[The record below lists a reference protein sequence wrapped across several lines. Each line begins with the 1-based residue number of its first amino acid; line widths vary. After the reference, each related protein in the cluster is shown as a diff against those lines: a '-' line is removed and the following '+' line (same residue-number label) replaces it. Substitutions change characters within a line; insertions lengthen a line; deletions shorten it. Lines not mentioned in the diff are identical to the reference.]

1 MKEGEMRYIP
11 LVAALSTLALAASAG
26 AGESVLL
33 ASGRGGWIEAI
44 DLRTL
49 ETVSRIRV
57 PEMTESVAS
66 DTSGQRLFVAAP
78 SGPGKGCCAL
88 FAMDPQSMQLSF
100 LVEPALSATVTAG
113 RLFTQRGAVG
123 IEVFDLQ
130 NLKRQPAVKAPGNYR
145 LRASPDGRLLFG
157 ITRFPQPSLDL
168 FDAERGVLIASQ
180 PLSDASSLAGAWLGQ
195 QYFLLT
201 AQSGQAN
208 LRPVNAD
215 SGKLGQAVSLSSSGS
230 FPDCQMTPYDII
242 ASGGRLAIY
251 GQFGLK
257 SDGART
263 VPGGFVFAD
272 PGSGGVTGRFAS
284 DLTFRRM
291 VASPDGLYLY
301 GLDVGSPA
309 WRRVRIVKIEARTG
323 QVVAEKSLDPDVWYL
338 TTGQIPDEIRGHL
351 DLAAILP
358 TRR

>member
-1 MKEGEMRYIP
+1 MKEGKTRHIP
-11 LVAALSTLALAASAG
+11 LAVALLALVLVASAG
-26 AGESVLL
+26 AGDSVLL
-33 ASGRGGWIEAI
+33 ASRRGGWIEAI
-44 DLRTL
+44 DLKTL

-57 PEMTESVAS
+57 PEMSESVAS
-66 DTSGQRLFVAAP
+66 DASGQRLFVAAP

-88 FAMDPQSMQLSF
+88 FALDPQSMQLSF
-100 LVEPALSATVTAG
+100 LVEPAQSATVTAR

-130 NLKRQPAVKAPGNYR
+130 NLARLPAVKAPGNYR

-157 ITRFPQPSLDL
+157 IAHWPQPSLDL
-168 FDAERGVLIASQ
+168 FDAERDALIASE

-201 AQSGQAN
+201 VQSGQAN

-215 SGKLGQAVSLSSSGS
+215 SGKLGQAVLLSSSGS

-242 ASGGRLAIY
+242 AADGRLVIY

-257 SDGART
+257 SDGACT
-263 VPGGFVFAD
+263 VPGGFVVAD

-284 DLTFRRM
+284 DLTFRQM
-291 VASPDGLYLY
+291 VASSDGRYLY

-309 WRRVRIVKIEARTG
+309 WRHVRIVKIEALTG
-323 QVVAEKSLDPDVWYL
+323 QVVAEKSLDADVWYL

-351 DLAAILP
+351 DLAAIL
-358 TRR
+358 RARL

>member
-11 LVAALSTLALAASAG
+11 LVVVLSTLSLAASAG

-88 FAMDPQSMQLSF
+88 SGPGKGCCALFAMDPQSMQLSF
-100 LVEPALSATVTAG
+100 LVEPALSSTVTAG

-130 NLKRQPAVKAPGNYR
+130 NLKRQPPVKAPGNYR

-168 FDAERGVLIASQ
+168 FDAERG
-180 PLSDASSLAGAWLGQ
+180 D
-195 QYFLLT
+195 
-201 AQSGQAN
+201 
-208 LRPVNAD
+208 R
-215 SGKLGQAVSLSSSGS
+215 K
-230 FPDCQMTPYDII
+230 
-242 ASGGRLAIY
+242 
-251 GQFGLK
+251 
-257 SDGART
+257 
-263 VPGGFVFAD
+263 
-272 PGSGGVTGRFAS
+272 
-284 DLTFRRM
+284 
-291 VASPDGLYLY
+291 
-301 GLDVGSPA
+301 
-309 WRRVRIVKIEARTG
+309 
-323 QVVAEKSLDPDVWYL
+323 
-338 TTGQIPDEIRGHL
+338 
-351 DLAAILP
+351 
-358 TRR
+358 

>member
-1 MKEGEMRYIP
+1 MRYIP
-11 LVAALSTLALAASAG
+11 LAVALSALALAASAG
-26 AGESVLL
+26 AGDSVLL
-33 ASGRGGWIEAI
+33 ASRRGGWIEAI
-44 DLRTL
+44 DLKTL

-57 PEMTESVAS
+57 PEMSESVAS
-66 DTSGQRLFVAAP
+66 DASGQRLFVAAP
-78 SGPGKGCCAL
+78 GGPGKGCCAL

-100 LVEPALSATVTAG
+100 LVEPAQSVTVTAR

-130 NLKRQPAVKAPGNYR
+130 NLTRLPAVKAPGNYR

-157 ITRFPQPSLDL
+157 ITNWPQPSLDL
-168 FDAERGVLIASQ
+168 FDAERGALIASQ

-215 SGKLGQAVSLSSSGS
+215 SGKLGQALSLSSSGS
-230 FPDCQMTPYDII
+230 FPDCQVTPYDII

-257 SDGART
+257 SDGACT
-263 VPGGFVFAD
+263 VPGGFVVAD

-284 DLTFRRM
+284 DLTFRQM
-291 VASPDGLYLY
+291 VASSDGRYLY

-323 QVVAEKSLDPDVWYL
+323 QVVAEKSLDSDVWYL

-358 TRR
+358 ARL

>member
-1 MKEGEMRYIP
+1 MRYIP
-11 LVAALSTLALAASAG
+11 LVVALSALALAASAG
-26 AGESVLL
+26 AGDSVLL

-57 PEMTESVAS
+57 PEMSESVAS
-66 DTSGQRLFVAAP
+66 DASGQRLFVAAP
-78 SGPGKGCCAL
+78 RNPGKGCCAL
-88 FAMDPQSMQLSF
+88 FALEPQSMQLSF

-130 NLKRQPAVKAPGNYR
+130 DLKRQPAVKASGNYR
-145 LRASPDGRLLFG
+145 LQTSPDGHLLFG

-168 FDAERGVLIASQ
+168 FDAERGALIASR
-180 PLSDASSLAGAWLGQ
+180 PLSDASSLAGAWLGP

-201 AQSGQAN
+201 AQSGEVN
-208 LRPVNAD
+208 LRPVNAG
-215 SGKLGQAVSLSSSGS
+215 SGKLGQAVSVSSSGS
-230 FPDCQMTPYDII
+230 FPDCQPTPYDMI
-242 ASGGRLAIY
+242 ASGGRLVIY

-257 SDGART
+257 SDGACA
-263 VPGGFVFAD
+263 VLGGFVVTD
-272 PGSGGVTGRFAS
+272 PSTGTVTDRFAS
-284 DLTFRRM
+284 DMSFRQM
-291 VASPDGLYLY
+291 VGSSDGLYLY
-301 GLDVGSPA
+301 GLEVGSPA

-358 TRR
+358 ARL